1 MKVASSKPVFTA
13 KEPLMSI
20 MDQGT
25 VVYWAD
31 TNVPKT
37 HFSPPW
43 AGFSPLGE
51 NTRGGL
57 FRTPPYL
64 YLSPTKGGKSHRR
77 GELCYYQPYC

>member
-1 MKVASSKPVFTA
+1 MKVASSKPVFTP

-37 HFSPPW
+37 HLPSPW
-43 AGFSPLGE
+43 AGFSSLGD
-51 NTRGGL
+51 
-57 FRTPPYL
+57 
-64 YLSPTKGGKSHRR
+64 
-77 GELCYYQPYC
+77 CY